1 MGITERKEREK
12 EQRKNAIID
21 AAEKVF
27 FSKGLDAAT
36 MDEVAEAAELSKG
49 TLYLYFQ
56 NKYDLYLAINSRGLD
71 IMNAMFEKAFQSEE
85 KGLDKITAIGRAY
98 YEYYKQYPDY
108 FNSMIH
114 WDAHSIDM
122 TLETENAREC
132 GQKGNKALEIVA
144 RAVQAGVDDRTIR
157 SDIDPLKTAPVLW
170 GLATGILHMLATKAD
185 HLIEEHSDIVG
196 FKNQDEMVEYAYRLI
211 RFSLTNHIT

>member
-12 EQRKNAIID
+12 EQRKNDIID

-36 MDEVAEAAELSKG
+36 MDDVAEEAELSKG

-56 NKYDLYLAINSRGLD
+56 SKFDIYLAINSRGLEILID
-71 IMNAMFEKAFQSEE
+71 MFEKAYQSAEE
-85 KGLDKITAIGRAY
+85 GLDKVTAIGRAY
-98 YEYYKQYPDY
+98 YEFFKKHPDY

-122 TLETENAREC
+122 TLETENALEC
-132 GQKGNKALEIVA
+132 GQKGNKTLEIVA
-144 RAVQAGVDDRTIR
+144 RAVEAGVEDRTIR
-157 SDIDPLKTAPVLW
+157 SDIDPRKTAPVLW
-170 GLATGILHMLATKAD
+170 GQATGILQMIATKGE
-185 HLIEEHSDIVG
+185 HLIKEHRDLVG
-196 FKNQDEMVEYAYRLI
+196 FKNTDEMVGYAYRLM
-211 RFSLTNHIT
+211 RYSLTNHIT